1 MFGGGG
7 NDVLGDSLRT
17 HNSFYF
23 CGDGHFVSG
32 NRNHFVACSRFSARP
47 RMEASVIMIELRYDE
62 NTRTFKLLNP
72 EAAEMFDDGQ
82 MYVVVVSESG
92 FEAFAEP
99 IDLRIANIAH
109 A

>member
-1 MFGGGG
+1 
-7 NDVLGDSLRT
+7 
-17 HNSFYF
+17 
-23 CGDGHFVSG
+23 
-32 NRNHFVACSRFSARP
+32 
-47 RMEASVIMIELRYDE
+47 MEASVIMIELRYDE